1 MKITREEL
9 LTKAFEI
16 KFQTLILISSDQH
29 FYKNL
34 FKMLNQ
40 ITTQEEQESCD
51 TRNNIVVTNV
61 FLVNTTENSP
71 HVSVFPYYNFT
82 LTHGSVLTPT
92 EIHNSFCA
100 FENKWHDD
108 DCSICKNLLNIQHK
122 LPKEVDVLIVDTN
135 DFISYF
141 EYKKIIDTCNCKEQ
155 YFVESKNQ
163 ISLFNNYL

>member
-9 LTKAFEI
+9 LTKAFDI
-16 KFQTLILISSDQH
+16 KFQTLILISSEQH

-40 ITTQEEQESCD
+40 ITTQGEQND
-51 TRNNIVVTNV
+51 KIIANV
-61 FLVNTTENSP
+61 FLVNTTEKSGDF
-71 HVSVFPYYNFT
+71 SFYNFT

-92 EIHNSFCA
+92 EIHNAFSA
-100 FENKWHDD
+100 FENKWHDA
-108 DCSICKNLLNIQHK
+108 DCSICKNLLNIQHE
-122 LPKEVDVLIVDTN
+122 LPKQVDVLIVDTN

-155 YFVESKNQ
+155 YFIESKNQ
-163 ISLFNNYL
+163 ISLFNNL

>member
-1 MKITREEL
+1 
-9 LTKAFEI
+9 
-16 KFQTLILISSDQH
+16 
-29 FYKNL
+29 
-34 FKMLNQ
+34 MLNQ
-40 ITTQEEQESCD
+40 ITTQEEQEPA
-51 TRNNIVVTNV
+51 NV

-82 LTHGSVLTPT
+82 LTHGSVLTPP

-100 FENKWHDD
+100 FGNKWHDA
-108 DCSICKNLLNIQHK
+108 DCSICKNLLNIQHE
-122 LPKEVDVLIVDTN
+122 LPKKVDVLIVDTN

-163 ISLFNNYL
+163 ISLFNNL